1 MKEKD
6 EQPDKKH
13 PLLAGDEPG
22 EEKPLLLANETGA
35 EEAVDEDAEEAESA
49 SQERSYELP
58 GPAWMG
64 YVFASLPILACL
76 FGAGREAW
84 SKALITIPLALVL
97 MIFAPRRRMPQIAL
111 VGLLGALIAPLLMF
125 LPASDWF
132 GAKPLWRK
140 AMETDWGI
148 ELSQTL
154 TPQAAV
160 TFEAWLLFALC
171 CAWLAWCLTRGFSD
185 HQRRAMIQTL
195 TLGGILLCALSIIEG
210 SKLIT
215 IPWWPRNQIAWGHGF
230 GPFANRNHISS
241 IAAMTAVLCA
251 ATAYDAHRRKSR
263 LWLLFLPGILAPTVC
278 IFMNSSRAGLVLLFL
293 GMTTWFGTIAMRRGF
308 FQKMAV
314 SASLIF
320 IIATLLVMSGG
331 NISKRLTEEG
341 LVNFASGQG
350 RSEIFT
356 ECLKMILDAP
366 WIGVGLGNFDPVF
379 PQVSDIQEPVARFLH
394 PESDLLWLLAE
405 GGLLTVLPG
414 LLLLLWVFLSTGPWF
429 GKKKKRKSGMQ
440 DRRLRNAAAIVFG
453 IGAIHGLGDVPNHGL
468 AYALFMGLL
477 AGIAIRPRRLPQ
489 ASGFLQR
496 TAFRCAG
503 IAALALGSAW
513 AAISLGHPALAGTS
527 AAEAQ
532 RDRAI
537 SLIDA
542 GSPAGALPLL
552 DQAIAM
558 KPMDFRLYFDR
569 ARVRLMLGQPHND
582 ALNDFARSRVLEP
595 HFANYAYMEGVIWL
609 DYAPSLAIISWRETL
624 QRWPGHN
631 YWAMLAHA
639 RQHPEL
645 LEPLWSLATTASL
658 KMEYLTQVRTRE
670 EFESCLRSLLA
681 QQPDLEGLEPAQ
693 RERLF
698 NIWYQ
703 LGDQT
708 ALISALETNR
718 KWRDDGWRL
727 LAAHYALNSDFP
739 RACQTVAPYLPSII
753 RTAPG
758 TSSDIPA
765 LERAL
770 LYNPT
775 DARRGIDLFQAQKNQ
790 GDIDG
795 ALRTLEKVAAI
806 PNAPPYIRQEI
817 AALYVMKQDFRRAWE
832 YLWEAMEKR

>member
-1 MKEKD
+1 MKSNDKQSDEK
-6 EQPDKKH
+6 K
-13 PLLAGDEPG
+13 PLLAGDDDGG
-22 EEKPLLLANETGA
+22 ERPLLIAQETVA
-35 EEAVDEDAEEAESA
+35 DAMDEDTDAAEAA

-64 YVFASLPILACL
+64 YVFAVLPIFACL

-84 SKALITIPLALVL
+84 SKAIITIPMALVL
-97 MIFAPRRRMPQIAL
+97 IFFAPQRKMPKLAFAGL
-111 VGLLGALIAPLLMF
+111 VGAVTAPLLMF
-125 LPASDWF
+125 LPANDWF
-132 GAKPLWRK
+132 GVKAAWRK
-140 AMETDWGI
+140 TLETDWGI

-171 CAWLAWCLTRGFSD
+171 CAWLSWCLARGFSD
-185 HQRRAMIQTL
+185 QQRRAMIQTL
-195 TLGGILLCALSIIEG
+195 TFGGILLCALSIIEG
-210 SKLIT
+210 SKWVS

-241 IAAMTAVLCA
+241 IAAMTAVLCSA
-251 ATAYDAHRRKSR
+251 AAYDAHRRKSR
-263 LWLLFLPGILAPTVC
+263 LWLLFLIGFLVPTIC

-320 IIATLLVMSGG
+320 IISTLLVMSGG
-331 NISKRLTEEG
+331 NVSKRLTEEG
-341 LVNFASGQG
+341 LINFASGQG
-350 RSEIFT
+350 RADIFT
-356 ECLKMILDAP
+356 ECLKMIIDAP
-366 WIGVGLGNFDPVF
+366 WMGVGLGNFDPVF
-379 PQVSDIQEPVARFLH
+379 SQVSGIEEPVARFIH

-405 GGLLTVLPG
+405 GGLLTVLSG
-414 LLLLLWVFLSTGPWF
+414 MLLLLWVLLSTGPWF
-429 GKKKKRKSGMQ
+429 GKKKRKSGMQ
-440 DRRLRNAAAIVFG
+440 DRRLRNASAIAFG
-453 IGAIHGLGDVPNHGL
+453 IGAVHGLGDVPNHGL

-477 AGIAIRPRRLPQ
+477 AGIAIRPRRLPE
-489 ASGFLQR
+489 ASGLAQR
-496 TAFRCAG
+496 VLFRFIG
-503 IAALALGSAW
+503 IAALTLGGAW
-513 AAISLGHPALAGTS
+513 AAISLGHPALPGAS
-527 AAEAQ
+527 AAEAL
-532 RDRAI
+532 RERA
-537 SLIDA
+537 LGLVEK

-552 DQAIAM
+552 NDAIEM

-569 ARVRLMLGQPHND
+569 ARVRLMLGQAHND

-595 HFANYAYMEGVIWL
+595 HYARYAYTEGVIWL
-609 DYAPSLAIISWRETL
+609 DYAPPLAIIPWRETL

-639 RQHPEL
+639 KQHPEL
-645 LEPLWSLATTASL
+645 FEPLWSLATTASL
-658 KMEYLTQVRTRE
+658 KMEYLIQVRTRE
-670 EFESCLRSLLA
+670 EFEPCLRSLLI

-703 LGDQT
+703 LGDQST
-708 ALISALETNR
+708 LISALETNQ
-718 KWRDDGWRL
+718 KWRNDGWRL
-727 LAAHYALNSDFP
+727 LAAHYARNSDFQ
-739 RACQTVAPYLPSII
+739 RACQTVIPYLPSII

-775 DARRGIDLFQAQKNQ
+775 DARHGIDLFQAQKNQ

-795 ALRTLEKVAAI
+795 ALRTLEKVATI
-806 PNAPPYIRQEI
+806 PNAPSYIRQEI

-832 YLWEAMEKR
+832 YLRDAMEKR